1 MSNNVL
7 VIILGLHLWRV
18 QVLRKLGKLGPWV
31 KSPLL
36 WSPAIHQGKSINLI
50 PSYVCVHTC
59 WDLPR
64 KTKNDALYN
73 ISYKYY
79 PAAICVWNH
88 LAKLLITLWYTLL
101 RPDVYLAH
109 QHKLC
114 RVNFMECWK
123 VNQLIYK
130 IKSYDLGHHL
140 AISET
145 RAGSP
150 PTVFAKLIANEKAVF
165 RDYYCKSSSAAVIE
179 GTIPGS

>member
-1 MSNNVL
+1 MEGTSSQKTWEV
-7 VIILGLHLWRV
+7 GPM
-18 QVLRKLGKLGPWV
+18 GKKSSAV
-31 KSPLL
+31 K
-36 WSPAIHQGKSINLI
+36 
-50 PSYVCVHTC
+50 PSYPPGAKHQLNTILCVCAYISRK
-59 WDLPR
+59 PR
-64 KTKNDALYN
+64 NDALYN

-114 RVNFMECWK
+114 RVSFMECWK

-130 IKSYDLGHHL
+130 IEWYDLGHHL
-140 AISET
+140 AINET

-165 RDYYCKSSSAAVIE
+165 RDYYCKSSSSAVIE